1 MKYISKIF
9 IITLLVSAAS
19 CKNDFEEINAPW
31 DKPSS
36 ASTPEMFNAVVSSLP
51 LTGGEQSVMNA
62 WLYPI
67 TQQAAITSGS
77 YPFDNAKGALWENYY
92 YTLANVRV
100 LEDRIAKS
108 SDAASMTNMSAMLKT
123 IMAYKSF
130 KMTNYFGSM
139 PYKDAGYAALA
150 ADKGTGVYKA
160 AYNSQQEIYTNIL
173 TELKWAVDNLTTSST
188 QYNLAKYET
197 LFNGDVNMWIK
208 FANSLRLYV
217 AVTVYEKDQ
226 TLARTHITEALAK
239 PLLGDAD
246 NVGIWPS
253 KLGLSL
259 QWREWSF
266 SANCYLRMGST
277 MWGLMSSSNA
287 KDGSGIFD
295 PRAKIFY
302 EPNNAGEWVAYPQ
315 NPATGTQTE
324 GGTPY
329 DKKRY
334 TAWADKGATN
344 FYSPVN
350 LYFEQDLTT
359 IPELILTGAQVHFIK
374 AEVYNRGL
382 GVTASPATA
391 KTEYEA
397 GIKAS
402 LNMWKG
408 IAFASGVWTVGKPA
422 SATATDAEVTKL
434 ITAPGVAFDAANAD
448 NALKQIYAQLWI
460 DQFRQPF
467 DAWTLLRRTGGKTP
481 MSTVNTQYYT
491 SNFGTYNRFVYP
503 DDELSYNADNFKTAT
518 GGTNLNST
526 KLWITK

>member
-1 MKYISKIF
+1 MKYLSKI
-9 IITLLVSAAS
+9 IIAAALLVSASS
-19 CKNDFEEINAPW
+19 CKDGFEEINAPW

-62 WLYPI
+62 WIYPI
-67 TQQAAITSGS
+67 TQQIAITSGS
-77 YPFDNAKGALWENYY
+77 YPYDNAKGALWENYY

-100 LEDRIAKS
+100 IEDRIAKS
-108 SDAASMTNMSAMLKT
+108 SDQASMTNLSAMLKT

-130 KMTNYFGSM
+130 KMTNYFGAM

-150 ADKGTGVYKA
+150 ADLGTGVYKA
-160 AYNSQQEIYTNIL
+160 KYNTQQEVYSDIL
-173 TELKWAVDNLTTSST
+173 TNLKWAVDNFSTSSS
-188 QYNLAKYET
+188 QYNLGKYET
-197 LFNGDVNMWIK
+197 LFNGDVSMWTK
-208 FANSLRLYV
+208 FANSLRLYI
-217 AVTVYEKDQ
+217 AVTLYDKDQ
-226 TLARTHITEALAK
+226 AIANTHITEALSK

-246 NVGIWPS
+246 NIGIWPS

-277 MWGLMSSSNA
+277 MWNLMSANDS

-295 PRAKIFY
+295 LRAKVFY

-315 NPATGTQTE
+315 NPATGTPTE

-334 TAWADKGATN
+334 TAWSDKGTSN
-344 FYSPVN
+344 LYSPVN
-350 LYFEQDLTT
+350 LYFEQDLTY
-359 IPELILTGAQVHFIK
+359 IPELILTAAQVHFIK

-382 GVTASPATA
+382 GVAANAATA

-402 LNMWKG
+402 LNMWKS
-408 IAFASGVWTVGKPA
+408 IAFNSSVWTVAKPSSAVATTAEIDAVIKNA
-422 SATATDAEVTKL
+422 S
-434 ITAPGVAFDAANAD
+434 VAYSSDTET
-448 NALKQIYAQLWI
+448 ALKQIYAQLWI

-467 DAWTLLRRTGGKTP
+467 DAWTLMRRTGNKTP
-481 MSTVNTQYYT
+481 MSAANTQYYT
-491 SNFGTYNRFVYP
+491 NNFGTYGRFVYP
-503 DDELSYNADNFKTAT
+503 DDEITYNADNFKTAT
-518 GGTNLNST
+518 GGSNLNSV
-526 KLWITK
+526 KLWISK